1 MALDFHRL
9 DNNEYLFGLDENK
22 YNLLDDIFQTYKS
35 WTGISI
41 DQYGDTKLSIEN
53 QKTLIKIVDDYI
65 SKTNLNQDKQK
76 TVTVIEF
83 KSLLTFFSNSEID
96 LKIIGD

>member
-9 DNNEYLFGLDENK
+9 DNNEYLFGLDDNK

-41 DQYGDTKLSIEN
+41 DQYSDTKLSIEN
-53 QKTLIKIVDDYI
+53 QKTLIKFVDDYI
-65 SKTNLNQDKQK
+65 SKTNLNEDKLK

-83 KSLLTFFSNSEID
+83 KSLLTYFSNSEVD